1 MGRDLNRVGLHFKSF
16 RKCDLGAISFRAW
29 KIYLLDSVKFDPS
42 RGNVSGEMRM
52 DIFISGA

>member
-42 RGNVSGEMRM
+42 RGNVSLVK
-52 DIFISGA
+52 